1 MSGTATSCD
10 CYGALSKRRQVW
22 RVTNRDRVTR
32 ALVLM
37 DGFDSRSIMP
47 LTGVHAAFRDV
58 AGAPAADSLMRHL
71 ASQGIRD
78 ARLVCR
84 NLPGLVVHYFS
95 DGAEWGLR
103 LSYLSQDRPLGS
115 GGAIAQARSW
125 LAETTLLIDGGLAT
139 NVSLSGIGETHSRTG
154 ADVTI
159 CLAMPHAAPGGT
171 PVVLMDR
178 ETGRVTEIHP
188 DVSASRAEISVPDG
202 HELLVGVG
210 IYIIEPAAAADLDD
224 NRVVDWLA
232 DVLPGLAGGG
242 RVVGWLAGDDA
253 QFNFAPRRRALSLDQ
268 RGGPIRN
275 PAS

>member
-1 MSGTATSCD
+1 MTD
-10 CYGALSKRRQVW
+10 QRK
-22 RVTNRDRVTR
+22 VTR

-37 DGFDSRSIMP
+37 DGFDSRTIMP
-47 LTGVHAAFRDV
+47 LTGVHPAFRDV
-58 AGAPAADSLMRHL
+58 NGAPAADSLMRHL
-71 ASQGIRD
+71 ASQGITD

-95 DGAEWGLR
+95 DGAEWGIR
-103 LSYLSQDRPLGS
+103 LSYMPQDRPLGS

-125 LAETTLLIDGGLAT
+125 LEETTLLIDGGLAT
-139 NVSLSGIGETHSRTG
+139 NAPLSGIGETHGRSG

-159 CLAMPHAAPGGT
+159 CVATPLAAPGGT
-171 PVVLMDR
+171 PVVLMER
-178 ETGRVTEIHP
+178 QTGQVTEIHP
-188 DVSASRAEISVPDG
+188 DASASRAEIAVPDG

-210 IYIIEPAAAADLDD
+210 IYIIEPAAAAGLDD

-232 DVLPGLAGGG
+232 DVLPELARGG

-253 QFNFAPRRRALSLDQ
+253 QFNFAPRRRALALDQ
-268 RGGPIRN
+268 RGGATRN